1 MRKAAARGPAGPYTV
16 ERGIDRDTYHDG
28 PRTLS
33 DFWNARPYAD
43 VESPH
48 QDADADL
55 DAERPS
61 IPLNRVMINEETIRN
76 LISSVLKTAQGD
88 DEGEDE
94 SVGEGGEYEP
104 GTQQFTLIA
113 PFMDYIA
120 DLMQG
125 YASKKELVSALAS
138 SGFPGFDILEE
149 LVERAEKAGFG
160 YTDTKK
166 DYDALRRMV
175 NASGDLILDPGKRKR
190 IIAALRGAQKAGLF
204 KRFGF
209 LYAGAPDKIG
219 FKPNPHGWKVS
230 DTPEQIQFYD
240 PAEIAKRP
248 EVQTRYVNYIL
259 DFLEGKDITGRMQ
272 KQLEG
277 QGIISIAQGQFN
289 VKRLSVVMRFMVERP
304 DTIQAAALMVGLM
317 LKETLGRLDLKSHVG
332 EKGITISQRH
342 ILRNM
347 SSDTKSL
354 ADRWIRS
361 AVAILKMAGMMP
373 KGESYESARRK
384 ILQSAI
390 KTAVDIANPLVASMM
405 SQFQAEQ
412 VAAEQA
418 TAAEQAEREEMQ
430 QMDVRQP
437 APQPEGQPTPSGRAS
452 SRDAEMV
459 SADVLKEITGP
470 TRLRVVS
477 PEEAEEGIEIGDEK
491 KLKFRR
497 NRYHAVSEMLARCGG
512 N

>member
-61 IPLNRVMINEETIRN
+61 RPINRVMINEETIRN
-76 LISSVLKTAQGD
+76 LVSSVLKTAQGD
-88 DEGEDE
+88 DEGE
-94 SVGEGGEYEP
+94 SIGEGGEYEP

-113 PFMDYIA
+113 PFMDYVA

-125 YASKKELVSALAS
+125 YASKKELASALAS
-138 SGFPGFDILEE
+138 SSFPGFDIIEE

-259 DFLEGKDITGRMQ
+259 DFLGGKDITGRMQ

-277 QGIISIAQGQFN
+277 QGIINIAQGQFS
-289 VKRLSVVMRFMVERP
+289 VKRLSAVMRFMVERP
-304 DTIQAAALMVGLM
+304 DTVQAAALMVGLM
-317 LKETLGRLDLKSHVG
+317 LKDTLGQLDLESHIDKETG
-332 EKGITISQRH
+332 RINISPSQ
-342 ILRNM
+342 IIQNM
-347 SSDTKSL
+347 SGNTKSL

-373 KGESYESARRK
+373 EGEDYESAREK

-390 KTAVDIANPLVASMM
+390 RTAVSIANPLVGSMM
-405 SQFQAEQ
+405 NRFQAEQ
-412 VAAEQA
+412 A
-418 TAAEQAEREEMQ
+418 AAEQAEREKMQ
-430 QMDVRQP
+430 QMNVRQP
-437 APQPEGQPTPSGRAS
+437 ASQPEGQPPPSGHAS
-452 SRDAEMV
+452 SRDAELV

-470 TRLRVVS
+470 TRLRIVT
-477 PEEAEEGIEIGDEK
+477 PEEAEEGIEVDDER

-497 NRYHAVSEMLARCGG
+497 SRYHAVSGMLARCGG
-512 N
+512 D